1 MSKIK
6 EAKLLFAKLE
16 KLSKQANMSVSEYIL
31 KKGTVEEGSADSRGK
46 WGGELFTMQDM
57 SYMVFYIQPNWE
69 NQIVMM
75 LEGYCTYNHYANLD
89 WEGGGPP
96 VPEEK
101 IDFAL
106 WRRREIIDMDLKK
119 GHDLST
125 KAVYDL
131 ELITTTA
138 DDRWGA
144 KKDWVYL
151 NLDDVLVNSSFLN
164 WNGNPLEVTE

>member
-1 MSKIK
+1 MIKIK

-46 WGGELFTMQDM
+46 WGGELFTMKDM
-57 SYMVFYIQPNWE
+57 SYMVFYIQPKWE
-69 NQIVMM
+69 TQIVMI
-75 LEGYCTYNHYANLD
+75 LEGYYGNRD
-89 WEGGGPP
+89 GGDD
-96 VPEEK
+96 EER
-101 IDFAL
+101 IDYAL
-106 WRRREIIDMDLKK
+106 WRSRQILDMDLMK
-119 GHDLST
+119 GLT
-125 KAVYDL
+125 TMRTVYDL
-131 ELITTTA
+131 EFETTTA

>member
-46 WGGELFTMQDM
+46 WGGELFTMKDM
-57 SYMVFYIQPNWE
+57 SYMVFYIQPKWE
-69 NQIVMM
+69 TQIVMI
-75 LEGYCTYNHYANLD
+75 LEGYYGNRD
-89 WEGGGPP
+89 GGDD
-96 VPEEK
+96 EER
-101 IDFAL
+101 IDYAL
-106 WRRREIIDMDLKK
+106 WRRREIIDMDFRL
-119 GHDLST
+119 T
-125 KAVYDL
+125 TMRTVYDL
-131 ELITTTA
+131 ELETTTA

-164 WNGNPLEVTE
+164 WKHNPLEVTE

>member
-31 KKGTVEEGSADSRGK
+31 KKGTVEEGSADSRVK
-46 WGGELFTMQDM
+46 WGGGLFTMQDM
-57 SYMVFYIQPNWE
+57 SYMVFYIQPKWE
-69 NQIVMM
+69 TQIVMI
-75 LEGYCTYNHYANLD
+75 LEGYYGNRD
-89 WEGGGPP
+89 GGDD
-96 VPEEK
+96 EER
-101 IDFAL
+101 IDYAL
-106 WRRREIIDMDLKK
+106 WRSREIIDMDLKK
-119 GHDLST
+119 GLT
-125 KAVYDL
+125 TMRTVYDL
-131 ELITTTA
+131 ELETTTA

-164 WNGNPLEVTE
+164 WNGNPLEVTK

>member
-31 KKGTVEEGSADSRGK
+31 KKGTVEEGSADSRAK
-46 WGGELFTMQDM
+46 WGGELFTMKDM
-57 SYMVFYIQPNWE
+57 SYMVFYIQPKWE
-69 NQIVMM
+69 TQIVMI
-75 LEGYCTYNHYANLD
+75 LEGYDGNVD
-89 WEGGGPP
+89 GDER
-96 VPEEK
+96 
-101 IDFAL
+101 IDYAL
-106 WRRREIIDMDLKK
+106 WRSRQIIDMDLMK
-119 GHDLST
+119 GLT
-125 KAVYDL
+125 TMRTVYDL
-131 ELITTTA
+131 ELETTTA

-164 WNGNPLEVTE
+164 WNGNPLEVTK

>member
-31 KKGTVEEGSADSRGK
+31 KKGTVEEGSADSRVK
-46 WGGELFTMQDM
+46 WGGGLFTMQDM
-57 SYMVFYIQPNWE
+57 SYMVFYIQPKWE
-69 NQIVMM
+69 TQIVMI
-75 LEGYCTYNHYANLD
+75 LEGYYGNRD
-89 WEGGGPP
+89 GGDD
-96 VPEEK
+96 EER
-101 IDFAL
+101 IDYAL
-106 WRRREIIDMDLKK
+106 WRSREIIDMDLKK
-119 GHDLST
+119 GLT
-125 KAVYDL
+125 TMRTVYDL
-131 ELITTTA
+131 ELETTTA